1 VLLSPCSLFFSISL
15 AASANSFCL
24 PPPFPSVYL
33 SRALTIYLA
42 LFHFSCTDATRRDG
56 CVRMHA
62 CKRRR
67 QHASYVPRK
76 RNPYIHALTVFFFLS
91 LSFLQHNQP
100 VRTPQRSRCNVRA
113 KVGREKAD
121 ARECVDPARSQ
132 RPTAEACC
140 AHAKELKNEWRKSTS
155 SFSPFR

>member
-1 VLLSPCSLFFSISL
+1 
-15 AASANSFCL
+15 
-24 PPPFPSVYL
+24 
-33 SRALTIYLA
+33 
-42 LFHFSCTDATRRDG
+42 
-56 CVRMHA
+56 MHA

-155 SFSPFR
+155 SFSPFRAFVNCVRQARQKSKSLRTRTTVSIPPTCCKCNATGDACNASPSTT